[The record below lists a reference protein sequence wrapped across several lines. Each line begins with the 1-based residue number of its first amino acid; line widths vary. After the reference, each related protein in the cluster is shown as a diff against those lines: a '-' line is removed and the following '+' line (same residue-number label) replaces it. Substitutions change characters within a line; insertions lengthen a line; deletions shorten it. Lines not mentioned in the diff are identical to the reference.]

1 MTTLINKVAVNSRSC
16 QWHLGNRRNLSVSKL
31 EVKQTTL
38 PHQQIPRAVIAKI
51 RSSISTMFLFNS
63 FPLLLMTL
71 PLPMKATF
79 WCEQCAVTTFVRLL
93 KTRSATSIVKDWQLW
108 AIRAWI
114 AHCARP
120 LKAVAPFITGAIDL
134 GLKLMRMLEIIMML
148 LEINFI
154 SWIDWF
160 KKAIK
165 NFWSTLLVAAHT
177 DGVIGAC
184 QSSLAVR
191 FAKGLYVRYDL

>member
-1 MTTLINKVAVNSRSC
+1 MTFGQSSEPVR
-16 QWHLGNRRNLSVSKL
+16 L
-31 EVKQTTL
+31 E
-38 PHQQIPRAVIAKI
+38 I
-51 RSSISTMFLFNS
+51 RSQTNDSSPSTNTQGCNCQNPIKYFNNVFVQFLSSSPNDS
-63 FPLLLMTL
+63 ATSNEGGV
-71 PLPMKATF
+71 ATF